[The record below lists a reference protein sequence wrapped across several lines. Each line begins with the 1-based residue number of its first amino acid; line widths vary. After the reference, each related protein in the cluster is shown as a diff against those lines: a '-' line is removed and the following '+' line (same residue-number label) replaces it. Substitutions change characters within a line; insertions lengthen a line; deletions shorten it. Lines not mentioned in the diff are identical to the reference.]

1 MRSKSFMA
9 VTGFI
14 VILLVLAG
22 AMVVYD
28 SGREDQIAEGVTVG
42 GVDVGGLSR
51 DDARR
56 KLQSEVLARL
66 QRPIVA
72 RFEKKKF
79 NINPER
85 AGVSV
90 DIDASVDGA
99 VAASREGTIFSRTFR
114 GLTGGEVDED
124 VTVEVTYDQ
133 ERIDKRI
140 AQIGRKLDQPAVDA
154 DVDISVAGV
163 ETVEEQEGL
172 RVSEGWLDRA
182 VSRKLTSPVAKRHMR
197 IRAKPVEPEVTT
209 KELAAEYPSI
219 IIVNRGA
226 FHLQL
231 YEDLKPTLDYTIA
244 VGQVGLETPA
254 GLYHIQ
260 NKAIDPSWTVPN
272 SAWAGSLAGQVIPP
286 GPSNP
291 LKARWMGI
299 YNGAGIH
306 GTDATYSLGTAASH
320 GCIRMAIPDVEELY
334 DHVDVGTPV
343 YIG

>member
-1 MRSKSFMA
+1 MRTKSFMA
-9 VTGFI
+9 VAGF
-14 VILLVLAG
+14 VAVLLVLAG

-42 GVDVGGLSR
+42 GIDLGGLDRAAAERKLEAQIAAQLEEPLRARYEDRKFTLTAKRAQIAVDVDETL
-51 DDARR
+51 DQA
-56 KLQSEVLARL
+56 L
-66 QRPIVA
+66 
-72 RFEKKKF
+72 
-79 NINPER
+79 
-85 AGVSV
+85 
-90 DIDASVDGA
+90 
-99 VAASREGTIFSRTFR
+99 AASRSDNIVVRTFR

-124 VTVEVTYDQ
+124 LDVDVSYDKEAVSDLVDRVSKTVE
-133 ERIDKRI
+133 K
-140 AQIGRKLDQPAVDA
+140 PARDA
-154 DVDISVAGV
+154 DVEISAAGV
-163 ETVEEQEGL
+163 DMVKERTGIEVDA
-172 RVSEGWLDRA
+172 SWLSRA
-182 VSRKLTSPVAKRHMR
+182 VRRKLVSPTAKRFVNVR
-197 IRAKPVEPEVTT
+197 TDETKPKVTT
-209 KELAAEYPSI
+209 GELADEYPSV
-219 IIVNRGA
+219 IVVDRGS

-231 YEDLKPTLDYTIA
+231 YENLKPTLDYTIA

-260 NKAIDPSWTVPN
+260 NKTIDPYWTVPN

-320 GCIRMAIPDVEELY
+320 GCIRMAIPDVEQLY

-343 YIG
+343 YIA